1 MTEGQLKKRMFTHL
15 KTFCVHAPEVD
26 DKGEVIDQYLHP
38 SSRQTTDEEKKAI
51 IDEAKKDIY
60 YHLSFDDYKD
70 VKVPYDEIQDL
81 LDKIVKWFGDST

>member
-1 MTEGQLKKRMFTHL
+1 MTEGQLKKRMGSLTQQ
-15 KTFCVHAPEVD
+15 PEEWVTED
-26 DKGEVIDQYLHP
+26 MDTGTSDRTLVNLGATL
-38 SSRQTTDEEKKAI
+38 SI
-51 IDEAKKDIY
+51 IAEAKKDIY